1 MAKAISEPNLHG
13 TEGTERTERLHA
25 RGRNHPNRISSG
37 AERRRAAMSSP
48 APLPV
53 EIHQSAQQ
61 GELRKVVKWLREG
74 GSADA
79 FGSAPTRDG
88 RATTETL
95 LHAASGRG
103 YLEMVKELLKH
114 GASIDLQSSLG
125 LTALM
130 AAACAGHLPIVL
142 VLLQHLADPDQQ
154 DMHGQTALMWA
165 VGLGQE
171 ACVRALLRAKANT
184 ELLDQDGRSPL
195 LLAEAQ
201 GHTAIADLIRQHAAP
216 PLPAATSP
224 TTPPDAD
231 EPTPLPIEIFQSAK
245 RGELQKVVKWLGKGG
260 MTNALCSAPAEA
272 GQTLLDAAS
281 GLALLHGASSSGHV
295 DIVRELLNRGASV
308 DLPGR
313 FGATPLMAA
322 AGYGHLPTVHVL
334 LQHSANPDLQ
344 CNRGYTALMLAEGQE
359 ECVQALLQAKANT
372 KLLNGDGRTALL
384 AKTEGH
390 ATTAP
395 LGLAPIGLAAGIQQ
409 HARGWPPVAASPAAA
424 SPAAPPDAGEPAESA
439 PASLPVEIFRSAERG
454 ELQKVVKWLGK
465 GEPADTP
472 CSAPVPGS
480 HLSSHG
486 LLHAATGNGHLE
498 MVRMLLKRGA
508 SVDLQTNLGF
518 TALMSSA
525 GAGHPS
531 ILLVLLEHSA
541 DPDLQDIF
549 GATALMAAAGAGQGA
564 CVQAL
569 LRAKANTELLDND
582 GDTAL
587 KHAKRQGNTAIAGLI
602 RRHLAAAA
610 SSSGGP
616 AAPQATQ
623 AEQAVQAARANTAMK
638 ELLAEEAAEQA
649 KTQASPKT
657 SKKKKKAGRA
667 AAAGDEPS
675 EAPSAATLV
684 SSPAAAPKRAEAGLR
699 AAISGG
705 GLSALEAA
713 LAAAPRKVREGS
725 VGAEAQAWCSRLLEA
740 QQEAERE
747 VKQEA
752 AREAAKEV
760 WLWVRNFARTS
771 TSPSPQVP
779 PVV

>member
-1 MAKAISEPNLHG
+1 MTEHVFQHVHARRQTHVTTSGCRQPSSTKGGHRRDRKRRDCPIPSTARSRPESPEPRITN
-13 TEGTERTERLHA
+13 GTER
-25 RGRNHPNRISSG
+25 P
-37 AERRRAAMSSP
+37 RAAMSSP

-53 EIHQSAQQ
+53 EIHRSAQRV
-61 GELRKVVKWLREG
+61 ELPV
-74 GSADA
+74 
-79 FGSAPTRDG
+79 
-88 RATTETL
+88 
-95 LHAASGRG
+95 
-103 YLEMVKELLKH
+103 
-114 GASIDLQSSLG
+114 
-125 LTALM
+125 
-130 AAACAGHLPIVL
+130 
-142 VLLQHLADPDQQ
+142 
-154 DMHGQTALMWA
+154 
-165 VGLGQE
+165 
-171 ACVRALLRAKANT
+171 
-184 ELLDQDGRSPL
+184 
-195 LLAEAQ
+195 
-201 GHTAIADLIRQHAAP
+201 
-216 PLPAATSP
+216 
-224 TTPPDAD
+224 
-231 EPTPLPIEIFQSAK
+231 EIFHSAK
-245 RGELQKVVKWLGKGG
+245 RGELQNVVKWLGKGG
-260 MTNALCSAPAEA
+260 PTNALCSAPAEN

-281 GLALLHGASSSGHV
+281 GLALLHAASSSGHV
-295 DIVRELLNRGASV
+295 DIVRMLLNRGASV

-322 AGYGHLPTVHVL
+322 AGYGHLSTVHVL

-372 KLLNGDGRTALL
+372 KLVNGDGRTALL
-384 AKTEGH
+384 TKTEDH
-390 ATTAP
+390 TT
-395 LGLAPIGLAAGIQQ
+395 IAAGIQL
-409 HARGWPPVAASPAAA
+409 HAAPGGHTAIAELIRRHAAPPRPAADSPAA
-424 SPAAPPDAGEPAESA
+424 STDADEPAEST
-439 PASLPVEIFRSAERG
+439 PALLPVEVFRSAERG
-454 ELQKVVKWLGK
+454 ELQKVTKWLGK

-498 MVRMLLKRGA
+498 MVKMLLKRGA

-582 GDTAL
+582 SDTAL
-587 KHAKRQGNTAIAGLI
+587 KHAKRQGHTAIAGLI

-616 AAPQATQ
+616 VAPQATQ
-623 AEQAVQAARANTAMK
+623 AEKAVQAVRANTAMR
-638 ELLAEEAAEQA
+638 ELLAEEAEEQA
-649 KTQASPKT
+649 KRQASPKT

-667 AAAGDEPS
+667 AAAGDEQS
-675 EAPSAATLV
+675 AAPSADAPALP
-684 SSPAAAPKRAEAGLR
+684 PAAAPKLAEVGLR

-725 VGAEAQAWCSRLLEA
+725 VGAEAKAWCSSRLLEA

-747 VKQEA
+747 AKQQA
-752 AREAAKEV
+752 AREAAKQA
-760 WLWVRNFARTS
+760 WLWVRNFADTFA
-771 TSPSPQVP
+771 SPSQV
-779 PVV
+779 V